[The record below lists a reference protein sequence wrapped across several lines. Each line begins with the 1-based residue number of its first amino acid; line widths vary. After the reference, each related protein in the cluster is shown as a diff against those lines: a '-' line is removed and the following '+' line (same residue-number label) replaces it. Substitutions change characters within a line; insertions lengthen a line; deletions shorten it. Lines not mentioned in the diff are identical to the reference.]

1 MKIIEKIKDNCP
13 SEILFLSLI
22 CFMAG
27 IAVGLLVSPVKN
39 GITIGSYNGCN
50 NRITDS
56 NKTKKITDS
65 KIKDK

>member
-1 MKIIEKIKDNCP
+1 MKIIEKYKENCP
-13 SEILFLSLI
+13 SEILFLSLL

-27 IAVGLLVSPVKN
+27 VAVGLLISPAKN
-39 GITIGSYNGCN
+39 GITIGSNNGCN

-65 KIKDK
+65 KIK